1 MRDEGGEMPS
11 NESMTINMRRVEP
24 SQTPEPLPEGQVP
37 MYAVRHESARRWVDL
52 SLHLSDLEVTL
63 SWLELLVHKH
73 TQRTPEAD
81 ALWTA
86 ALTMFFKCFQESKS
100 RVMLNA
106 ALVLANEPE
115 EGRAQFA
122 VLKSLRNKTVVHDEN
137 SYTQGAVLVPI
148 DNPDGPVAKRGSPA
162 VTLFKASTLDDWHIS
177 NLRLLTLASITY
189 VNSAIAAASA
199 EVEAYLCSVSRADL
213 VAAGPYLYTSPSVE
227 TVNRRRSD

>member
-1 MRDEGGEMPS
+1 MPS
-11 NESMTINMRRVEP
+11 HENMTINVQRVEL
-24 SQTPEPLPEGQVP
+24 SQTLGILPEGQVH

-63 SWLELLVHKH
+63 SWLELLIHKH

-86 ALTMFFKCFQESKS
+86 ALTMFFKCFKRSVSRSK
-100 RVMLNA
+100 LDA

-122 VLKSLRNKTVVHDEN
+122 VLQSLRDKTVVHDEN
-137 SYTQGAVLVPI
+137 AYTQGAVLVPI
-148 DNPDGPVAKRGSPA
+148 ANLDGPVANRGSPV
-162 VTLFKASTLDDWHIS
+162 VTLFKASTLDDGHIS

-199 EVEAYLCSVSRADL
+199 EVEAYMCSASRADL

-227 TVNRRRSD
+227 TASRRRSD

>member
-1 MRDEGGEMPS
+1 MKGGEMS
-11 NESMTINMRRVEP
+11 STENMTINMQRVEP
-24 SQTPEPLPEGQVP
+24 SQTPGTLSEGEVP

-63 SWLELLVHKH
+63 SWLELLVQKH
-73 TQRTPEAD
+73 TQRTREAD

-86 ALTMFFKCFQESKS
+86 ALTMFFKCFQDSKS
-100 RVMLNA
+100 RNKLNA

-115 EGRAQFA
+115 EGRAQFE

-137 SYTQGAVLVPI
+137 AYTQGAVLVPI
-148 DNPDGPVAKRGSPA
+148 ANPDGPVAKRGPA
-162 VTLFKASTLDDWHIS
+162 FVMLFTASTLDDWHIS

-189 VNSAIAAASA
+189 VKSAIEIASA
-199 EVEAYLCSVSRADL
+199 EVEAYLCSASRADL

-227 TVNRRRSD
+227 TVNQRRSV